1 MKISRMFG
9 LSAALAACAALSGC
23 VASLDSDKGVSS
35 NPDERAAFAADVVSQ
50 WSQTASL
57 AARRLM
63 ERYGPPDEVRRD
75 RLAWRGNAPW
85 EITTVSDAWPQ
96 LDQAT
101 DADLGVVA
109 QTVRL
114 SLTPFQAAAAVAAA
128 ADERVTYDPVHHELT
143 ARSDREE
150 VNILRLN
157 LAVDAAQS
165 RLSVAEARQQ
175 YARDLML
182 EASGK
187 VLPDMQV
194 LRFTP
199 DR

>member
-1 MKISRMFG
+1 MNISRTVG
-9 LSAALAACAALSGC
+9 LSAAFAACAALSGC
-23 VASLDSDKGVSS
+23 VASLDSDKGVTST
-35 NPDERAAFAADVVSQ
+35 PADRTAFAENVVSQ
-50 WSQTASL
+50 WSETAGL
-57 AARRLM
+57 AAHRLM

-75 RLAWRGNAPW
+75 RLVWRGNAPW
-85 EITTVSDAWPQ
+85 RLTVARDVRPK

-114 SLTPFQAAAAVAAA
+114 SLTPFQAAAAAAI
-128 ADERVTYDPVHHELT
+128 DGRVTYDPTLRELT

-150 VNILRLN
+150 LNILRLN

-165 RLSVAEARQQ
+165 RLSIDEARQQ

-187 VLPDMQV
+187 VLPDMQT
-194 LRFTP
+194 LNFTP
-199 DR
+199 ER

>member
-1 MKISRMFG
+1 MNISRIIG
-9 LSAALAACAALSGC
+9 LSAAFAACAALSGC

-35 NPDERAAFAADVVSQ
+35 TPADRSAFAENVVGQ

-57 AARRLM
+57 AARRM
-63 ERYGPPDEVRRD
+63 IERYGPPDEVRRD
-75 RLAWRGNAPW
+75 RLVWRGNAPW
-85 EITTVSDAWPQ
+85 RITVVRDVRPQ
-96 LDQAT
+96 LDQTT

-109 QTVRL
+109 QTVGL
-114 SLTPFQAAAAVAAA
+114 TLTPFQAAAAAAI
-128 ADERVTYDPVHHELT
+128 DGRVSYDPSHQELT

-165 RLSVAEARQQ
+165 RLSIDEARQQ
-175 YARDLML
+175 YARDLLL

-187 VLPDMQV
+187 TLPDMQT
-194 LRFTP
+194 LNFTP
-199 DR
+199 ER

>member
-1 MKISRMFG
+1 MNISRRIGF
-9 LSAALAACAALSGC
+9 SAAFAACAALSGC
-23 VASLDSDKGVSS
+23 VASLDSDKGVTST
-35 NPDERAAFAADVVSQ
+35 PADRTAFATNVVSQ

-75 RLAWRGNAPW
+75 LLVWRGNAPW
-85 EITTVSDAWPQ
+85 EITAVSDVRPQ

-114 SLTPFQAAAAVAAA
+114 SLSPSQAAAAAAI
-128 ADERVTYDPVHHELT
+128 DGRVTYDPVHHELT

-150 VNILRLN
+150 LNILRLN

-187 VLPDMQV
+187 VLPDMQL